1 MKLSKLALLSVAVVM
16 GGILV
21 SCQEKAQERRIVP
34 PAIVTDFTVDEMLP
48 QVTKE
53 YVGHVRAKGEIPIP
67 ARISG
72 IIEKMNFND
81 GDMVRKGDLLFEIE
95 DDEYVANVAAAQALV
110 DQYKAELEYAETN
123 FKRQNT
129 LAEKNATARASK
141 DDAVRLYHATKAKL
155 AEAEAKLMSAKIE
168 LGYTKIYAEIDGRM
182 GKATYSPG
190 NYVTPSSNPLVTL
203 VQVTPVNIRFPV
215 SERDLLTMFGSV
227 KGVRE
232 KAELKIRT
240 ADGKMHDGWTEL
252 LLVDNK
258 TDTSTGTIAIWFSA
272 DNTDQK
278 LIPGGFVTVYLSEKT
293 PNKLPFVPNT
303 AVMTDRKGNYVYVL
317 DGENKVSRRDVE
329 LGPLVELNQTIVSGL
344 KKGERVV
351 ATGTHKT
358 RPGLIVAPANA
369 PKAAPEKNT
378 DGAAASSGESG
389 K

>member
-21 SCQEKAQERRIVP
+21 SCQKKTQERRVVP
-34 PAIVTDFTVDEMLP
+34 PAVVTEFTVDEMLP

-232 KAELKIRT
+232 KAELRIRT

-278 LIPGGFVTVYLSEKT
+278 LIPGGFVTVYLSKKT
-293 PNKLPFVPNT
+293 PDKLPFVPNT

-317 DGENKVSRRDVE
+317 DGENKVSRRNVE

-358 RPGLIVAPANA
+358 RPGLIVAPVNA
-369 PKAAPEKNT
+369 AGKTPEKSART
-378 DGAAASSGESG
+378 SSAKESG

>member
-21 SCQEKAQERRIVP
+21 SCQKKTQERRVVP
-34 PAIVTDFTVDEMLP
+34 PAVVTEFTVDEMLP

-232 KAELKIRT
+232 KAELRIRT

-293 PNKLPFVPNT
+293 PDKLPFVPNT

-329 LGPLVELNQTIVSGL
+329 LGPLVELNQTIASGL

-369 PKAAPEKNT
+369 PKAVPEKNA
-378 DGAAASSGESG
+378 DGAAAPSGESG